1 MGTGSKPK
9 QYRQSTKCKML
20 SYQTFQG
27 GKKKAFLKA
36 KIEDLETNSKIR
48 NIRELCRG
56 FSDFKNGYHPKN
68 NTEKDEKGD

>member
-1 MGTGSKPK
+1 MSTGSKPK

-36 KIEDLETNSKIR
+36 KIEELETKIRSKILR
-48 NIRELCRG
+48 TCIEASMTLRRVTSLELI
-56 FSDFKNGYHPKN
+56 
-68 NTEKDEKGD
+68 